1 MIPVHQRLKGGISK
15 CGLLFFHGP
24 WTPFLGSGHQKTTL
38 PRPSLVPSLQFCG
51 TLLST
56 PKL

>member
-24 WTPFLGSGHQKTTL
+24 WPPFLGSGHQTLPCPVPSILWDTTL
-38 PRPSLVPSLQFCG
+38 YTKAL
-51 TLLST
+51 
-56 PKL
+56 KIK